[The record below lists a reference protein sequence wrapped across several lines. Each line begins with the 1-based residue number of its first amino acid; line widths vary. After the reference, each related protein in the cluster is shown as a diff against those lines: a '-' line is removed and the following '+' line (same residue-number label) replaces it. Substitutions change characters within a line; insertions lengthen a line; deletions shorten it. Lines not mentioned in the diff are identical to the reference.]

1 MFVRKDK
8 KMEKITCPYAV
19 SGVCYRKGCIYL
31 PSMDCLTVD
40 EYKQR
45 LKYAK
50 KHKKVVKRK

>member
-1 MFVRKDK
+1 
-8 KMEKITCPYAV
+8 MEKPTCPYAV